1 MGYEADSG
9 GELVAPIT
17 VDLRAPNLDFDIIKG
32 IEHVNY
38 DDQPNAGGPSVT
50 VYPGDWM
57 TLASNGL
64 VVPATGNAVPNV
76 YPVCVGNNQYDSQ
89 ATGDLTI
96 IVSGGFLY
104 QTKKFV
110 AGSYTV
116 GQNLCVKN
124 LGGGER
130 WPSAAGG
137 SDAIVA
143 RVFAYDSVTGIMTIQ
158 VLDR

>member
-1 MGYEADSG
+1 MSN
-9 GELVAPIT
+9 ELVAPIT
-17 VDLRAPNLDFDIIKG
+17 VDLRQENYNFNIVKG

-38 DDQPNAGGPSVT
+38 DDQLNVAGPSLAVN
-50 VYPGDWM
+50 PGDWM
-57 TLASNGL
+57 TLASTGL

-76 YPVCVGNNQYDSQ
+76 YPVVVGNNEYDAQ
-89 ATGDLTI
+89 ATGNLTI
-96 IVSGGFLY
+96 ITNGGFIY
-104 QTKKFV
+104 QTNKYV

-130 WPSAAGG
+130 VPSAAGAN
-137 SDAIVA
+137 DAIVA
-143 RVFAYDSVTGIMTIQ
+143 RVFAINVSTGVMLIQ